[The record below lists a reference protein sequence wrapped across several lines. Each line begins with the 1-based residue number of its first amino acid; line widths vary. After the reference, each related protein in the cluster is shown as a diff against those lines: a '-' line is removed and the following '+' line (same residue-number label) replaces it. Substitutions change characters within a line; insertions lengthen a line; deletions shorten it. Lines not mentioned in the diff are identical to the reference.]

1 MPKIIG
7 KVFVFLWVAVW
18 GKINV
23 WQFLT
28 LNKHYLILVSSNI
41 LLSLLF
47 IYMTEQVVVRTD
59 QYRQLKQENAVFVKE
74 REEHELYKLEMDA
87 KINTLKKAFGLTK
100 VELDASVML
109 KEYEA
114 WAKEVERLDDL
125 AVVTHPKPKGVVTNG
140 EPPKTK

>member
-125 AVVTHPKPKGVVTNG
+125 AVFNRPKPKGVVTNG

>member
-125 AVVTHPKPKGVVTNG
+125 AVVTRPKPKGVVANG
-140 EPPKTK
+140 EPRKTK

>member
-125 AVVTHPKPKGVVTNG
+125 AVVTRPKPKGVVTNG